1 MLYASTVERAAK
13 PTQLPSFGA
22 NCEGTCASVAG
33 STLVKPLAPST
44 SVIAGEF
51 SVTNTSAGEALPS
64 CTIWLASSK
73 SSPLR
78 MLTLMPVCLVKPAT
92 ISFIRSSCWAL

>member
-1 MLYASTVERAAK
+1 MERAAK
-13 PTQLPSFGA
+13 PTQLPSLGA
-22 NCEGTCASVAG
+22 NCEGTWLSAAA

-44 SVIAGEF
+44 RVMAGEF

-64 CTIWLASSK
+64 CTIWFASSK

-78 MLTLMPVCLVKPAT
+78 MLTLMPVSLVKPAT
-92 ISFIRSSCWAL
+92 MSFIRSSCWAL